1 MGHFHLVWRIVSSK
15 KSKTFAIWLTF
26 EPSNIYLMSYSL
38 FLYVLKISWRF
49 RKLLSHLLENYSS
62 SHQHQLPAKTF
73 NRAVCFAFRN
83 CTLHFWALQSTSI
96 HQLYI
101 LEREGPYLWGKSI
114 FWWILSPNMMRQ
126 SCCYKTIKLLF
137 FFFSRFDRG
146 LMRPQILLWVDIC
159 DVV

>member
-73 NRAVCFAFRN
+73 NRAVCFAIAP
-83 CTLHFWALQSTSI
+83 CTSELCNHLAVINSNLTSWCNF
-96 HQLYI
+96 
-101 LEREGPYLWGKSI
+101 ETEGPCLWGKNI
-114 FWWILSPNMMRQ
+114 FWWILSPNMMRP
-126 SCCYKTIKLLF
+126 SCCYKAINSY
-137 FFFSRFDRG
+137 FSFSAVSTALWWDRRF
-146 LMRPQILLWVDIC
+146 C
-159 DVV
+159 YE